1 VADGRNRAGDVAA
14 FAGIARLRGVTGVG
28 IDAVE
33 VERLR
38 RLLEHLPRAYERLF
52 SAQERSYAD
61 SFADPY
67 PRYAARF
74 AAKEAVGKALGIG
87 IIGFVWREIE
97 VLSGGKPRVALHGRV
112 SEIARR
118 LGVTRVELS
127 LSHTAGMAYAVA
139 VAVHDAGGPGSGG
152 AGKGPAADDDAA
164 AAESG
169 ANAAESGAAGVGGD
183 MVDART

>member
-1 VADGRNRAGDVAA
+1 VADGRDRAGDAAAA
-14 FAGIARLRGVTGVG
+14 FAGISSLRGVTGVG

-52 SAQERSYAD
+52 SAQERIYAD

-112 SEIARR
+112 AEIARR

-139 VAVHDAGGPGSGG
+139 VAVHDAADAGGQGDAAAGDANAAQTGASGVVSDRVDG
-152 AGKGPAADDDAA
+152 PKEGKEDDDA
-164 AAESG
+164 
-169 ANAAESGAAGVGGD
+169 
-183 MVDART
+183 

>member
-1 VADGRNRAGDVAA
+1 VNDGGERTGGQADDSPAGSAEGAGSAEIGARTRGDADAGAAAHARDAA
-14 FAGIARLRGVTGVG
+14 FAAVASLRGVTGVG

-38 RLLEHLPRAYERLF
+38 RLLDRLPRAYERLF
-52 SAQERSYAD
+52 SAQERDYAG

-112 SEIARR
+112 AAIARR
-118 LGVTRVELS
+118 LGVSRVELS

-139 VAVHDAGGPGSGG
+139 VAVHDTE
-152 AGKGPAADDDAA
+152 GKEDEDA
-164 AAESG
+164 
-169 ANAAESGAAGVGGD
+169 
-183 MVDART
+183 

>member
-1 VADGRNRAGDVAA
+1 
-14 FAGIARLRGVTGVG
+14 VG

-38 RLLEHLPRAYERLF
+38 RLLERLPRAGERLY
-52 SAQERSYAD
+52 SDQERAYAD
-61 SFADPY
+61 RFADPY

-87 IIGFVWREIE
+87 IIGFVWSEIE

-112 SEIARR
+112 AEIARR

-127 LSHTAGMAYAVA
+127 LSHTGGMAYAMA
-139 VAVHDAGGPGSGG
+139 VAVRAVAGSDAGAGNHVAAGPDLG
-152 AGKGPAADDDAA
+152 AGD
-164 AAESG
+164 ET
-169 ANAAESGAAGVGGD
+169 AAGPDPGGD
-183 MVDART
+183 HEEGEGG

>member
-1 VADGRNRAGDVAA
+1 MDEARDRAAA
-14 FAGIARLRGVTGVG
+14 FAEVAALTGVTGVG

-33 VERLR
+33 IERLR

-52 SAQERSYAD
+52 SDQERAYAD

-67 PRYAARF
+67 ARYAARF

-112 SEIARR
+112 AAIARR

-139 VAVHDAGGPGSGG
+139 IAVHDTGG
-152 AGKGPAADDDAA
+152 ADLRGAAHPGRRGAAHDTGGAAAAGDDMVEAPTEAKEDDDA
-164 AAESG
+164 
-169 ANAAESGAAGVGGD
+169 
-183 MVDART
+183 

>member
-1 VADGRNRAGDVAA
+1 M
-14 FAGIARLRGVTGVG
+14 
-28 IDAVE
+28 DAVE

-38 RLLEHLPRAYERLF
+38 RLLERLPRARERLY
-52 SAQERSYAD
+52 SDQERAYAD
-61 SFADPY
+61 RFADPY

-112 SEIARR
+112 AEIARR

-127 LSHTAGMAYAVA
+127 LSHTAGMAYAMA
-139 VAVHDAGGPGSGG
+139 VAVRDTAGSDAGAGNQVAAGPDPGAGDDTAAGPG
-152 AGKGPAADDDAA
+152 P
-164 AAESG
+164 
-169 ANAAESGAAGVGGD
+169 GGD
-183 MVDART
+183 HGEGEGG

>member
-1 VADGRNRAGDVAA
+1 VADGRDRAGDRPAEVAGDA
-14 FAGIARLRGVTGVG
+14 DPTGSADAARRAPRAAPFAGIASLRGVTGVG

-52 SAQERSYAD
+52 SAQERGYAD

-112 SEIARR
+112 AEIARR

-139 VAVHDAGGPGSGG
+139 VAVHDAAG
-152 AGKGPAADDDAA
+152 ATAA
-164 AAESG
+164 
-169 ANAAESGAAGVGGD
+169 GGD

>member
-1 VADGRNRAGDVAA
+1 MDEARDRAAA
-14 FAGIARLRGVTGVG
+14 FAEVAALTGVTGVG

-33 VERLR
+33 IERLR

-52 SAQERSYAD
+52 SGQERTYAD

-67 PRYAARF
+67 ARYAARF

-112 SEIARR
+112 AAIARR

-139 VAVHDAGGPGSGG
+139 IAVHDTAGADLRGAAHPGRRGAAARHGWRSRRRGRYGRGPTE
-152 AGKGPAADDDAA
+152 AKEDDDA
-164 AAESG
+164 
-169 ANAAESGAAGVGGD
+169 
-183 MVDART
+183 